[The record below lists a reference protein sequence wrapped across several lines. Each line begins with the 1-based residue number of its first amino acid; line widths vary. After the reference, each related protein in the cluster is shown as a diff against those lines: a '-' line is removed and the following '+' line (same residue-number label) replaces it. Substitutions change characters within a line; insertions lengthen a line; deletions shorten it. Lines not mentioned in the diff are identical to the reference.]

1 MSRSG
6 DPARSIPRASAG
18 RLSLYL
24 RRLEGLHTEG
34 VVHVS
39 SQVLG
44 ESLGLTDTQV
54 RKDLAVVGERL
65 GHPGVGYDVAELIG
79 VIRTKLGLDRVWH
92 AALIGVGN
100 LARALLRYQGFRQRG
115 FEIVCLFDA
124 DPTKVGQRV
133 EQLLIHPMDELAP
146 VRRQTQAELA
156 ILAVPGEAAQS
167 TTDLLIQ
174 AGFRGILNFSPGV
187 IRVPSGI
194 SLVNVD
200 LTIQLEQLAFLVH
213 GSIIEK

>member
-1 MSRSG
+1 MTRPGES
-6 DPARSIPRASAG
+6 ARAIPRASVG

-24 RRLEGLHTEG
+24 RRLESLQSEG

-39 SQVLG
+39 SQALG

-65 GHPGVGYDVAELIG
+65 GHPGVGYDIAEL
-79 VIRTKLGLDRVWH
+79 VSAIRTTLGLDRVWF

-115 FEIVCLFDA
+115 FEVVCLFDA
-124 DPTKVGQRV
+124 DTDKLGMRID
-133 EQLLIHPMDELAP
+133 QLSVHAMSELAE
-146 VRRQTQAELA
+146 VRVRTRAELG
-156 ILAVPGEAAQS
+156 ILTVPGEAAQS
-167 TTDLLIQ
+167 TADLLIQ
-174 AGFRGILNFSPGV
+174 AGFRGILNFSPGM
-187 IRVPSGI
+187 IRVPNGI

-213 GSIIEK
+213 GSIMEK

>member
-1 MSRSG
+1 MSRSSE
-6 DPARSIPRASAG
+6 PTRAIPRACVG

-24 RRLEGLHTEG
+24 RRLETLQSEG
-34 VVHVS
+34 VVHVR
-39 SQVLG
+39 SQALG

-54 RKDLAVVGERL
+54 RKDLAVLGERL
-65 GHPGVGYDVAELIG
+65 GHPGVGYDVSELIG
-79 VIRTKLGLDRVWH
+79 AIRTTLGLDRVWY

-115 FEIVCLFDA
+115 FEVVCLFDA
-124 DPTKVGQRV
+124 DPNKVGERID
-133 EQLLIHPMDELAP
+133 QLVIYPMSELAY
-146 VRRQTQAELA
+146 RRSQTQAELA
-156 ILAVPGEAAQS
+156 ILTVPGEAAQA
-167 TTDLLIQ
+167 TAEHLIQ

-187 IRVPSGI
+187 IRVPMGI